1 MGRVL
6 PGLTTRTGAI
16 SVADAVGTTK
26 DQQLQNALRR
36 ASAQKAQAR
45 VEQSR
50 DRMTPEGMLKFV
62 GQAADTAGKVAST
75 VGGIGGLIGKG
86 LKALEIDPNTPVTQ
100 AMRKAAMAKA
110 TRETGG
116 ADKIAANIR
125 SAFGQ
130 GPVAEETVTMLQR
143 MSQSTDP
150 NERIAAQQLLP
161 EVQARAKRVATDQ
174 ARSSLEQRAGALG
187 YTPESLQEAIE
198 RGEITDAPVADLTR
212 ERAVIERSA
221 DPAQDV
227 NPDEVLAAR
236 MAVADAEKT
245 QQQRRSQA
253 EGIVADMASG
263 PEPTEIQQSLTEV
276 AELSPEDR
284 FTVAVESYA
293 KTLGSDPTAART
305 KLLSDA
311 RGATTPSQQRLI
323 LEASQTVPILPEGT
337 LKGISPF
344 VDPREQFNKELIKQF
359 PTSAQIGQA
368 QRASLTAAVRRE
380 GIEQRRDAAAES
392 ADIRREVERGR
403 NRRFAIKRGDG
414 QVKFKAEYNRKINE
428 FERRENRL
436 ERQLEVQLKR
446 LDQGEQRLKDN
457 RRYRGA
463 VIAAR
468 NAANNL
474 RRISL
479 NDRRKQAGA
488 RDRFLLSSNI
498 SIMNRNLGSEI
509 KSAQTAAKE
518 ARKAYNAAEKAVNKL
533 AQVNENLTPA
543 DKGTQQTNYNDSKK
557 RLGKRLKDVEKL
569 ERRASEL
576 EKKRNKMSSMLAGM
590 GKAGLSA
597 LTDEAI
603 MEFADLF
610 ADEEIADDLIQPGE
624 E

>member
-6 PGLTTRTGAI
+6 PGLTTRSGAI
-16 SVADAVGTTK
+16 SAADALGTTK

-36 ASAQKAQAR
+36 AAFRKQEERK
-45 VEQSR
+45 
-50 DRMTPEGMLKFV
+50 TPEGMLKFV
-62 GQAADTAGKVAST
+62 GQAAQT
-75 VGGIGGLIGKG
+75 VGQVAGAAKGVTGAAEAIGSAIGK
-86 LKALEIDPNTPVTQ
+86 IPISQ
-100 AMRKAAMAKA
+100 AVRKAAAAKA
-110 TRETGG
+110 TREIGG

-130 GPVAEETVTMLQR
+130 GPVAEETVAMLKR
-143 MSQSTDP
+143 MSQSSDP

-161 EVQARAKRVATDQ
+161 EVQARADSFATDQ

-212 ERAVIERSA
+212 ERAVVERSEA
-221 DPAQDV
+221 GEEVDPVQLQAAQ
-227 NPDEVLAAR
+227 AAI
-236 MAVADAEKT
+236 ADAAEA

-337 LKGISPF
+337 LMGISPF
-344 VDPREQFNKELIKQF
+344 VDPREQFNKELMKQF

-368 QRASLTAAVRRE
+368 QRASLTAAVKRE

-392 ADIRREVERGR
+392 ADIRREAEAGR
-403 NRRFAIKRGDG
+403 NKRFAIKRGDG

-436 ERQLEVQLKR
+436 ERQLALQLKR

-509 KSAQTAAKE
+509 KAAQTAAKE

-543 DKGTQQTNYNDSKK
+543 DKRTQQTNYNESKD
-557 RLGKRLKDVEKL
+557 RLDDRLDAVEKL
-569 ERRASEL
+569 ERRAERL